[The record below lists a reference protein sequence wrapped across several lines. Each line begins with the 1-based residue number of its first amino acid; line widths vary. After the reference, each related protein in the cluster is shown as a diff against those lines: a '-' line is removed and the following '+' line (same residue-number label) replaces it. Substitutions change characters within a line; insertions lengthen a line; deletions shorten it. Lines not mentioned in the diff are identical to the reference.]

1 MKERSKLE
9 RRQKKAELL
18 KEATKTKNFLSIE
31 RVRKRQFNKLN
42 EQTSLRENSH
52 VKILFI
58 EPPKDIWFV
67 MGEYLPPPYGIIGLA
82 SYLEKQLDDLDIEV
96 LDCNAEKVDWK
107 AMEQRIASF
116 KPDVVAC
123 ASLATCNTYAV
134 VRTLET
140 AKRVVPNV
148 LTVTGGQHFSATAQ
162 DSLEQYPEIDVIVR
176 GEGEQTFAD
185 LVRNYESRLDL
196 GNILGISYKRG
207 DTVAHNLPRPL
218 LENLEDLPFPGYHL
232 IKANMSKYHFKVM
245 AGEHKPYVLIEG
257 ARGCN
262 HQCTFCTQWRH
273 WQACWRVKSAKR
285 IADEM
290 SFCNHEFG
298 SKFIW
303 LTDDNFGSGQRPAEI
318 AEEIIARNLSD
329 VSWFVQARCDDIIR
343 NKEAL
348 PRLRKSGLSW
358 VLLGVENS
366 NPQTLERY
374 KKGIT
379 PAESKLAVKLLKDN
393 GIFAHAMF
401 IIGNR
406 KDTHQTIA
414 RLKEF
419 ANDLDPDL
427 VMFGILTPFPGT
439 EVYVEAE
446 QNGWIVDRNW
456 SHYDMIHAI
465 MPTETLS
472 PHDVQEELYGCYRDF
487 YGSWSRRLG
496 ALLSSNQLKRKVF
509 WHMARSGVLE
519 KVKSLFS

>member
-1 MKERSKLE
+1 
-9 RRQKKAELL
+9 
-18 KEATKTKNFLSIE
+18 
-31 RVRKRQFNKLN
+31 
-42 EQTSLRENSH
+42 
-52 VKILFI
+52 
-58 EPPKDIWFV
+58 
-67 MGEYLPPPYGIIGLA
+67 MGEYLPPPYGIVQLA
-82 SYLEKQLDDLDIEV
+82 SYLEKQVSDARLEV

-107 AMEQRIASF
+107 DMEQRIAAS

-134 VRTLET
+134 VKTLET
-140 AKRVVPNV
+140 AKRMVPNV
-148 LTVTGGQHFSATAQ
+148 LTVTGGQHFTATAQ
-162 DSLEQYPEIDVIVR
+162 ESLEQFPIIDVIVR
-176 GEGEQTFAD
+176 GEGERTFTE
-185 LVRNYESRLDL
+185 LVRVHQAKTNFSK
-196 GNILGISYKRG
+196 IQGISYRNG
-207 DTVAHNLPRPL
+207 NRITHNTGRPL
-218 LENLEDLPFPGYHL
+218 IENLEDLPFPGYHL
-232 IKANMSKYHFKVM
+232 VKANMPKYHFSVM
-245 AGEHKPYVLIEG
+245 AGKEKPYALIEG

-290 SFCNHEFG
+290 AFCYHEFG

-303 LTDDNFGSGQRPAEI
+303 LTDDNFGAGLRPSEI
-318 AEEIIARNLSD
+318 AEEIIGRDLREG

-343 NKEAL
+343 NKDAL
-348 PRLRKSGLSW
+348 PRLHRSGLNW

-366 NPQTLERY
+366 NPETLDGF

-379 PAESKLAVKLLKDN
+379 PADAKEAVRLLQNN
-393 GIFAHAMF
+393 GIFAHAMV

-414 RLKEF
+414 QVKEF
-419 ANDLDPDL
+419 VNDLDPDL

-439 EVYVEAE
+439 EIYAEAE

-472 PHDVQEELYGCYRDF
+472 PRDVQEELYGCYRGF
-487 YGSWSRRLG
+487 YGSLSRRLG
-496 ALLSSNQLKRKVF
+496 GIFSSNRLRRKVF
-509 WHMARSGVLE
+509 WHMAQSGVLG
-519 KVKSLFS
+519 KVKSLF